1 METYVLLVLDI
12 AYSYTALMLLFG
24 AAHLCSLLCGA
35 GTCWSKSASGEP
47 ALLREEVM
55 TQLRACHM
63 HALIVSCTLPRHWH
77 PRRF

>member
-35 GTCWSKSASGEP
+35 GTAGKPQSSYMRSVLVCGSMS
-47 ALLREEVM
+47 
-55 TQLRACHM
+55 
-63 HALIVSCTLPRHWH
+63 
-77 PRRF
+77 

>member
-35 GTCWSKSASGEP
+35 GTPCSKSATGQT
-47 ALLREEVM
+47 ALLCEEVVK
-55 TQLRACHM
+55 QPWACH
-63 HALIVSCTLPRHWH
+63 V
-77 PRRF
+77 